1 MKVLVIA
8 AHPDDEL
15 LGLGGTIAKHVSHGD
30 EVHVLMM
37 TEGSSTQY
45 HNQPEKIEQ
54 KKREIMRVKSILGIK
69 EIHFV
74 DLPDMKLDTLPH
86 VEVNAPITNIIDKL
100 EPEIV
105 YTHFYGDVNK
115 DHRTIF
121 ESTMVATRPTG
132 NTSVKR
138 VLCYNTPSSTE
149 WNVQTSGTTF
159 MPNVYVD
166 ITDYLEDKLSAF
178 EQYES
183 EIRDYPHPRSIEA
196 VKIHARY
203 WGTHIGVKA
212 AEPFMLV
219 REIS

>member
-1 MKVLVIA
+1 
-8 AHPDDEL
+8 
-15 LGLGGTIAKHVSHGD
+15 
-30 EVHVLMM
+30 
-37 TEGSSTQY
+37 
-45 HNQPEKIEQ
+45 

-105 YTHFYGDVNK
+105 YTHFYGDVTK

-203 WGTHIGVKA
+203 WGTH
-212 AEPFMLV
+212 
-219 REIS
+219 